1 MVRLVRIDAQGVLL
15 RSVRSAMI
23 FGGFSA
29 GLSISVILALAPA
42 ASAAPA
48 RPAVPALGQ
57 AASQDVPPAAGS
69 EPDTLVEPD
78 MAADPEHPDVA
89 VVVGH
94 DGRYPD
100 GGAVGITHAWTR
112 DGGRAWRHA
121 PVPFITTAAR
131 GAGGRRPGPGVAL
144 RPPR

>member
-1 MVRLVRIDAQGVLL
+1 MVPLASIDSQGVLL
-15 RSVRSAMI
+15 RSIRKAMI

-29 GLSISVILALAPA
+29 GLSISVTLALAAA

-48 RPAVPALGQ
+48 KPAVPALGQ

-78 MAADPEHPDVA
+78 LAADPEHPNVA

-100 GGAVGITHAWTR
+100 GGAVGI
-112 DGGRAWRHA
+112 
-121 PVPFITTAAR
+121 
-131 GAGGRRPGPGVAL
+131 
-144 RPPR
+144 